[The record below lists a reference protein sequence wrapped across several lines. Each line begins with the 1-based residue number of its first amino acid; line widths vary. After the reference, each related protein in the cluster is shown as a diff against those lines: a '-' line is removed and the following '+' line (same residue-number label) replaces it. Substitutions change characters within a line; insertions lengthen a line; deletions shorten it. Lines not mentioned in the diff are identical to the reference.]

1 MLCEAVDTGL
11 RKAESLILLMPLSGF
26 AILTSHLLFFLAFD
40 FILEYS

>member
-26 AILTSHLLFFLAFD
+26 AILTGHFFFLAFD